1 VPSVVKPPCRQ
12 ASTLS
17 DVASRAGVDRSTASR
32 VLNGSEGTRVSDA
45 TRLRILDAAAA
56 LDYRPNF
63 VARGLRTARTQ
74 TIALIVP
81 QINSPVFAEI
91 IAGAT
96 EAVRA
101 RDYTLLIGEQEEN
114 VEGDPLYTKLA
125 QANQI
130 DGLIMAPR
138 VRDDALVRRLTD
150 MRIPIVVAHSK
161 VRSIPYCVTIDS
173 FEATKRMIDH
183 LLVLGHRRIAY
194 LARRSEFYNDGR
206 RLAGFRAALRAAG
219 ITPDERLIM
228 HTPHTYKDGYAHTLR
243 LLETCTEPPTA
254 IFTVALITAGGVMKA
269 LEQARLR
276 VPEDLSVVALYDH
289 EFADVLTPPVTTM
302 HMPRKDVGQIAARVM
317 IDLLEG
323 RRPTPELMLPP
334 GELIRRASTAA
345 PPAKECSPRS
355 VRPTI
360 KLAKPG

>member
-1 VPSVVKPPCRQ
+1 MVKSLGKQVP
-12 ASTLS
+12 TLC

-32 VLNGSEGTRVSDA
+32 VLNSTDGTRVSDA

-101 RDYTLLIGEQEEN
+101 QDYTLLIGEQEED

-125 QANQI
+125 RANQI

-161 VRSIPYCVTIDS
+161 VRSIPYCVTINS
-173 FEATKRMIDH
+173 FEATKRMINH
-183 LLVLGHRRIAY
+183 LLALGHRRIAY

-206 RLAGFRAALRAAG
+206 RLAGFRAALRAAHV
-219 ITPDERLIM
+219 TPDERLIV
-228 HTPHTYKDGYAHTLR
+228 HTPHTYEDGYAHTLR

-254 IFTVALITAGGVMKA
+254 VFTVALITAGGVMKA
-269 LEQARLR
+269 LEEAHLR

-289 EFADVLTPPVTTM
+289 EFADVLSPPVTTM
-302 HMPRKDVGQIAARVM
+302 RMPRKDVGQIAARVM

-323 RRPTPELMLPP
+323 RRPAPELVLPP
-334 GELIRRASTAA
+334 GEIIARASTAA
-345 PPAKECSPRS
+345 PPAKARSPRP
-355 VRPTI
+355 VQTAA
-360 KLAKPG
+360 KLVNPG